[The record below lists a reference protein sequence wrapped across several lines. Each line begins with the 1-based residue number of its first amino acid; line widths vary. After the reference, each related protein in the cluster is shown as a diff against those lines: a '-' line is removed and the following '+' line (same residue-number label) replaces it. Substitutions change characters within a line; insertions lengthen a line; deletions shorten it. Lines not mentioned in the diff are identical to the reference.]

1 MNLGTRRLLIGIGA
15 PVATLATLLGFWL
28 LWSWNYALAFRAL
41 FKRWD
46 VWTALVT
53 RHDLALPAQQAIANW
68 GHPTIV
74 KIVTIASAG
83 TVLEIAILACASY
96 AVVTR
101 PWVIRPPSDGARMGR
116 LADLKKADLLDGQ
129 PGASI
134 LLGTFAGRDVRYSGD
149 SHFFVN
155 GPTRSGKGRG
165 FVMTNLL
172 EWRGSVIV
180 LDVKQENWRKT
191 GPTRAAMGQKLFLFA
206 PGSPDS
212 HCWNPLDFIRPW
224 PSRAT
229 DLAALAASMLPA
241 PEGVDPYW
249 IDTARSLF
257 AGMVGYVTESR
268 TMEGRRTLRS
278 VLRMF
283 SVGDVGQPGEA
294 LFGVL
299 KSILQNEPELP
310 SFISDAFRQHM
321 ARELKQRGSFESH
334 ITTALAALNNRL
346 IADTTSHSDFD
357 ITQLRRT
364 PFSIFIAAP
373 VSDFSVAEPLIRLL
387 IQQIHDVLL
396 RNEPGED
403 EPHKVLFMLDEFYQF
418 KRLPEIIYRAPLVAG
433 FGFRIAIIAQNLSQ
447 IDERYGKT
455 TREALLGNMDVKLFI
470 AVGDD
475 VTADSISRDFGKHYV
490 ERTGWNSGT
499 GSRIGGRSVSGRF
512 ESVPLMPPDV
522 TKRLDDKKAMLLV
535 RGHYGVI
542 LDKLNFYTDGRFR
555 DQVAAGEAFE
565 AKLVTP
571 GVRLT
576 REWPLFKP
584 KPKPEDPQTTWS
596 EAEPIADPKLNEG
609 AGVASSLGAN
619 TAQSNGRSVTPDDG
633 LQADRSRI
641 SKKAM
646 QAYEDYW
653 RIHGVIEEA
662 MRDPSDEAAATIAF
676 HLRLKPEIYGALRGA
691 RGLFGWD
698 RQRRHALLAV
708 VELRRDVLSMR
719 HAVNERKA
727 RLTTQNRVAA
737 APNIALENVPIAS
750 VELANESSEKVGD
763 PDITRDNSGGSE
775 RLAPLLIAAVDAA
788 LLTTAGVSE
797 PSAALETDDDEATK
811 LIEMADV
818 AKTTLAI
825 AAKRADSPTRKA
837 ELTRIG
843 EAFAETRSLLTDED
857 RRENTLGG
865 QIRAKRTRAK
875 KEPVSSSR

>member
-1 MNLGTRRLLIGIGA
+1 
-15 PVATLATLLGFWL
+15 V
-28 LWSWNYALAFRAL
+28 S
-41 FKRWD
+41 
-46 VWTALVT
+46 
-53 RHDLALPAQQAIANW
+53 
-68 GHPTIV
+68 
-74 KIVTIASAG
+74 IASAG
-83 TVLEIAILACASY
+83 TVLETALAAGAAY
-96 AVVTR
+96 ALVKR
-101 PWVIRPPSDGARMGR
+101 PWVIRPPSDGARMGT
-116 LADLKKADLLDGQ
+116 LADLKKAGLLDGQ

-191 GPTRAAMGQKLFLFA
+191 GPTRAAMGQKLYLVA

-212 HCWNPLDFIRPW
+212 HCWNPLDFVRPW

-229 DLAALAASMLPA
+229 DLAALAASLLPS

-257 AGMVGYVTESR
+257 AGMVGYVTESK

-299 KSILQNEPELP
+299 KTILQNEPELP
-310 SFISDAFRQHM
+310 SFISDAFRQHI

-334 ITTALAALNNRL
+334 ITTALAGLNNRL
-346 IADTTSHSDFD
+346 IAATTSCSDFD

-396 RNEPGED
+396 RTEPGED

-490 ERTGWNSGT
+490 ERSGWNSGN
-499 GSRIGGRSVSGRF
+499 GARIGGRSVSGRF

-542 LDKLNFYTDGRFR
+542 LNKLNFYTDGRFR
-555 DQVAAGEAFE
+555 DLATAGDAFVSTLVAP
-565 AKLVTP
+565 KVQ
-571 GVRLT
+571 LT
-576 REWPLFKP
+576 REWPLFMP
-584 KPKPEDPQTTWS
+584 RPMPADPDATWS
-596 EAEPIADPKLNEG
+596 EVPPLKGQTLNHGPRGSRG
-609 AGVASSLGAN
+609 AGAGADGTGKKLDEPYDELEPDRLKISANASL
-619 TAQSNGRSVTPDDG
+619 
-633 LQADRSRI
+633 
-641 SKKAM
+641 
-646 QAYEDYW
+646 AYEDDW
-653 RIHGVIEEA
+653 RFQGVVEEA
-662 MRDPSDEAAATIAF
+662 MQSAFDDPTATIAF
-676 HLRLKPEIYGALRGA
+676 NLRTRPAIYGALRGA
-691 RGLFGWD
+691 HGLFGWD
-698 RQRRHALLAV
+698 RQRRKAMAAV
-708 VELRRDVLSMR
+708 TELRHDVLSMR
-719 HAVNERKA
+719 HAVKERQA
-727 RLTTQNRVAA
+727 RLAAEKKKAA
-737 APNIALENVPIAS
+737 AQLITLDDVLLAPVAEAAVSSSELPDRDRMLDRSDGSAPPAPNANVSESDSEGSPIQARS
-750 VELANESSEKVGD
+750 DRSESSADLKTDME
-763 PDITRDNSGGSE
+763 E
-775 RLAPLLIAAVDAA
+775 
-788 LLTTAGVSE
+788 
-797 PSAALETDDDEATK
+797 SAR
-811 LIEMADV
+811 LIEMAG
-818 AKTTLAI
+818 
-825 AAKRADSPTRKA
+825 AAKATLTSAAERTDSPQRKA
-837 ELTRIG
+837 ELMRIS
-843 EAFAETRSLLTDED
+843 EAFAKTRGALSDED
-857 RRENTLGG
+857 RRENTLGSPSLG
-865 QIRAKRTRAK
+865 KRARLKRT
-875 KEPVSSSR
+875 P

>member
-1 MNLGTRRLLIGIGA
+1 MNAGVKRLLMGSSGLLAAGIG
-15 PVATLATLLGFWL
+15 VLALWL
-28 LWSWNYALAFRAL
+28 LWSWNYALAFRVV

-46 VWTALVT
+46 VWSAFVT
-53 RHDLALPAQQAIANW
+53 RRDLTLPVQQAMANW
-68 GHPTIV
+68 GHPLV
-74 KIVTIASAG
+74 AKIVSIASAG
-83 TVLEIAILACASY
+83 TVLETALAAGGAY
-96 AVVTR
+96 ALIKR
-101 PWVIRPPSDGARMGR
+101 PWVIRPPSDGARMGT
-116 LADLKKADLLDGQ
+116 LADLKKAGLLDGL

-191 GPTRAAMGQKLFLFA
+191 GPTRAAMGQKLYLVA
-206 PGSPDS
+206 PGSPES

-229 DLAALAASMLPA
+229 DLAALAASLLSS

-299 KSILQNEPELP
+299 KTILQNEPELP
-310 SFISDAFRQHM
+310 SFISDAFRQHI

-334 ITTALAALNNRL
+334 ITTALAGLNNRL
-346 IADTTSHSDFD
+346 IADTTSRSDFD

-396 RNEPGED
+396 RTEPGED

-490 ERTGWNSGT
+490 ERSGWNSGN
-499 GSRIGGRSVSGRF
+499 GARIGGRSVSGRF

-522 TKRLDDKKAMLLV
+522 TKRLDDRKAMLLV

-555 DQVAAGEAFE
+555 DLAAAGDAF
-565 AKLVTP
+565 ASKLVAP
-571 GVRLT
+571 KVQLT
-576 REWPLFKP
+576 REWPLFMPRP
-584 KPKPEDPQTTWS
+584 KPADRDATWS
-596 EAEPIADPKLNEG
+596 EVAPLPGQTLNAEARGSTGARAVADGTGKTLEEPYDEFKPDRLKISAN
-609 AGVASSLGAN
+609 ASL
-619 TAQSNGRSVTPDDG
+619 
-633 LQADRSRI
+633 
-641 SKKAM
+641 
-646 QAYEDYW
+646 AYEDDW
-653 RIHGVIEEA
+653 RIQGVVEEA
-662 MRDPSDEAAATIAF
+662 MQSSFDDPTATIAF
-676 HLRLKPEIYGALRGA
+676 NLRTKPEIYGALRGA
-691 RGLFGWD
+691 HGLFGWD
-698 RQRRHALLAV
+698 RQRRKAISAV
-708 VELRRDVLSMR
+708 AELRRDVLSMR
-719 HAVNERKA
+719 HAVKERQA
-727 RLTTQNRVAA
+727 RLAA
-737 APNIALENVPIAS
+737 EKKKTAAQLMPSDDVLSASAGEADLSSSELPDRDPMLDRSSGSAPPAPNAS
-750 VELANESSEKVGD
+750 VSESDSEGAPIQMSSDRNESSADLKTDTEE
-763 PDITRDNSGGSE
+763 SG
-775 RLAPLLIAAVDAA
+775 RLVDMAEAAKAT
-788 LLTTAGVSE
+788 LT
-797 PSAALETDDDEATK
+797 SAAE
-811 LIEMADV
+811 
-818 AKTTLAI
+818 
-825 AAKRADSPTRKA
+825 RADSPQRKA
-837 ELTRIG
+837 ELIRVS
-843 EAFAETRSLLTDED
+843 EAFARTRGALSDED
-857 RRENTLGG
+857 RRENTLGSPSLG
-865 QIRAKRTRAK
+865 KRARLK
-875 KEPVSSSR
+875 KTP

>member
-1 MNLGTRRLLIGIGA
+1 MNSGVKRLLIGSGAFFAAGIGL
-15 PVATLATLLGFWL
+15 LALWL
-28 LWSWNYALAFRAL
+28 LWSLNYALAFRVV

-46 VWTALVT
+46 VWSAFVT
-53 RHDLALPAQQAIANW
+53 RRDLTLPVQQAMANW
-68 GHPTIV
+68 GHPLV
-74 KIVTIASAG
+74 AKIVSIASAG
-83 TVLEIAILACASY
+83 TVLETALAAGAAY
-96 AVVTR
+96 LLIKR
-101 PWVIRPPSDGARMGR
+101 PWVIRPPSDGARMGT
-116 LADLKKADLLDGQ
+116 LADLKKAGLLDGQ

-191 GPTRAAMGQKLFLFA
+191 GPTRAAMGQKLYLVA

-229 DLAALAASMLPA
+229 DLAALAASLLPS

-257 AGMVGYVTESR
+257 AGMVGYVTESK

-299 KSILQNEPELP
+299 KTILQNEPELP
-310 SFISDAFRQHM
+310 SFISDAFRQHI

-334 ITTALAALNNRL
+334 ITTALAGLNNRL
-346 IADTTSHSDFD
+346 IADTTSRSDFD

-396 RNEPGED
+396 RKEPGED

-455 TREALLGNMDVKLFI
+455 TRGALLGNMDVKLFI

-490 ERTGWNSGT
+490 ERSGWNSGN
-499 GSRIGGRSVSGRF
+499 GARIGGRSVSGRF

-542 LDKLNFYTDGRFR
+542 LDKLNFYADERFR
-555 DQVAAGEAFE
+555 DLAAAGDVFAS
-565 AKLVTP
+565 KLVAP
-571 GVRLT
+571 KVQLS
-576 REWPLFKP
+576 REWPLFMPRP
-584 KPKPEDPQTTWS
+584 KPADPDATWS
-596 EAEPIADPKLNEG
+596 EVALLLGQRLNEG
-609 AGVASSLGAN
+609 PRGSRGAGAVADGTGKKLDEPYDELEPDRLKISANASL
-619 TAQSNGRSVTPDDG
+619 
-633 LQADRSRI
+633 
-641 SKKAM
+641 
-646 QAYEDYW
+646 AYEDDW
-653 RIHGVIEEA
+653 RIQGVVEEA
-662 MRDPSDEAAATIAF
+662 MQSAFDDPTATIAF
-676 HLRLKPEIYGALRGA
+676 NLRTKPEIYGALRGA
-691 RGLFGWD
+691 HGLFGWD
-698 RQRRHALLAV
+698 RQRRKAMSAV
-708 VELRRDVLSMR
+708 AELRRDVLSMR
-719 HAVNERKA
+719 HAVKERQA
-727 RLTTQNRVAA
+727 RLAAEKRTAA
-737 APNIALENVPIAS
+737 AQLITLDDMLLAPAGEAVAGSSELPDRNPVLDRSSGSAPPAPSESASEGAPIQMS
-750 VELANESSEKVGD
+750 SGRSESSADLKTDTEE
-763 PDITRDNSGGSE
+763 SA
-775 RLAPLLIAAVDAA
+775 RLIDMAETAKAT
-788 LLTTAGVSE
+788 LT
-797 PSAALETDDDEATK
+797 SAAE
-811 LIEMADV
+811 
-818 AKTTLAI
+818 
-825 AAKRADSPTRKA
+825 RADSPQRKA
-837 ELTRIG
+837 ELMRIS
-843 EAFAETRSLLTDED
+843 EAFAKTRGALSDED
-857 RRENTLGG
+857 RRENTLASPSLGK
-865 QIRAKRTRAK
+865 RARLKRT
-875 KEPVSSSR
+875 P

>member
-1 MNLGTRRLLIGIGA
+1 MNGGAKRLLVGGGGSVVV
-15 PVATLATLLGFWL
+15 VAALLGLWL
-28 LWSWNYALAFRAL
+28 LWSWNYGLAFLAV

-46 VWTALVT
+46 VWSAFVT
-53 RHDLALPAQQAIANW
+53 RHDLTLPMQQAIANW
-68 GHPTIV
+68 GHPLIG

-83 TVLEIAILACASY
+83 TVLEIAILAGAGY
-96 AVVTR
+96 ALITR
-101 PWVIRPPSDGARMGR
+101 PWVIKPPGDGARMGT

-129 PGASI
+129 PGMSI
-134 LLGTFAGRDVRYSGD
+134 LLGSFAGRDVRYSGD

-172 EWRGSVIV
+172 EWLGSVIV
-180 LDVKQENWRKT
+180 LDVKMENFRKT
-191 GPTRAAMGQKLFLFA
+191 GPTRAAMGQKVYLIA
-206 PGSPDS
+206 PGSPES

-229 DLAALAASMLPA
+229 DLAALAASLLPT

-249 IDTARSLF
+249 IDTARSLL
-257 AGMVGYVTESR
+257 AGMVGYAKESK

-283 SVGDVGQPGEA
+283 SVADVGQPGEA

-299 KSILQNEPELP
+299 KSVLQNEPELP

-334 ITTALAALNNRL
+334 ITTALAGLNNRL
-346 IADTTSHSDFD
+346 IADMTGHSDFD
-357 ITQLRRT
+357 ITQLRHK

-396 RNEPGED
+396 RTEPGED

-490 ERTGWNSGT
+490 ERSGWNSGN

-512 ESVPLMPPDV
+512 ESVPLMPADV

-542 LDKLNFYTDGRFR
+542 LDKLNFYTDRRFR
-555 DQVAAGEAFE
+555 DSVAAGDAF
-565 AKLVTP
+565 AKKLVAP
-571 GVRLT
+571 RVLAT

-584 KPKPEDPQTTWS
+584 RPAPEDPDTAWS
-596 EAEPIADPKLNEG
+596 EIAPLPSPAAKGGSGGSFRGG
-609 AGVASSLGAN
+609 AGFAG
-619 TAQSNGRSVTPDDG
+619 TAGIPGQPDDE
-633 LQADRSRI
+633 LAADRLKI
-641 SKKAM
+641 SANAAL
-646 QAYEDYW
+646 AYEDGW
-653 RIHGVIEEA
+653 RIQGVVEEA
-662 MRDPSDEAAATIAF
+662 MHSQFDEPTATIAF
-676 HLRLKPEIYGALRGA
+676 NLRTKPEIYGVLRGA
-691 RGLFGWD
+691 QGLVGWD
-698 RQRRHALLAV
+698 RQRCKALSAV
-708 VELRRDVLSMR
+708 AELRRDVLSMR
-719 HAVNERKA
+719 HAVKERHA
-727 RLTTQNRVAA
+727 RLAVENEKAA
-737 APNIALENVPIAS
+737 AQLITREDAVSPPVREAAFQSKELPYQDAAPQSAGAPEFAAPIAS
-750 VELANESSEKVGD
+750 ASVE
-763 PDITRDNSGGSE
+763 P
-775 RLAPLLIAAVDAA
+775 PLEMTADASAHSAELQTDRQEAARVID
-788 LLTTAGVSE
+788 
-797 PSAALETDDDEATK
+797 
-811 LIEMADV
+811 MADV
-818 AKTTLAI
+818 AKTTLT
-825 AAKRADSPTRKA
+825 AAARKADSSERKA
-837 ELTRIG
+837 ELMRIG
-843 EAFAETRSLLTDED
+843 EAFAKTRGALSDED
-857 RRENTLGG
+857 RRENTLGSPSRSK
-865 QIRAKRTRAK
+865 RARVK
-875 KEPVSSSR
+875 KTP

>member
-1 MNLGTRRLLIGIGA
+1 MNTGARRLLIGGGGL
-15 PVATLATLLGFWL
+15 VATAAALLGLWL

-68 GHPTIV
+68 GHPLVV

-83 TVLEIAILACASY
+83 TILEIAILAGAGY
-96 AVVTR
+96 ALVTR
-101 PWVIRPPSDGARMGR
+101 PWVIRPPSDGARMGT

-191 GPTRAAMGQKLFLFA
+191 GPTRAAMGQKLYLIA
-206 PGSPDS
+206 PGSPES

-229 DLAALAASMLPA
+229 DLAALAASLLPA

-257 AGMVGYVTESR
+257 AGMVGYVTESK

-283 SVGDVGQPGEA
+283 SVADIGQPGEA

-299 KSILQNEPELP
+299 KSVLQNEPELP

-334 ITTALAALNNRL
+334 ITTALAGLNNRL

-357 ITQLRRT
+357 ITELRRT

-490 ERTGWNSGT
+490 ERSGWNSGN

-522 TKRLDDKKAMLLV
+522 SKRLDDKKAMLLV

-555 DQVAAGEAFE
+555 DQVAVGDAFA
-565 AKLVTP
+565 AKLIAP
-571 GVRLT
+571 RVRLT
-576 REWPLFKP
+576 REWPLFNP
-584 KPKPEDPQTTWS
+584 KPKPDDPETAWS
-596 EAEPIADPKLNEG
+596 EAAPLAGPLSEGSGAISHGKAMAASVNEK
-609 AGVASSLGAN
+609 SK
-619 TAQSNGRSVTPDDG
+619 TPDDG

-641 SKKAM
+641 SKNAM
-646 QAYEDYW
+646 LAYEDPW
-653 RIHGVIEEA
+653 RIQGVVEEA
-662 MRDPSDEAAATIAF
+662 MRDQSDEPAATIAF
-676 HLRLKPEIYGALRGA
+676 HLRLKPRRYGVLRGA

-698 RQRRHALLAV
+698 RQRREALLAV
-708 VELRRDVLSMR
+708 AELRRDVLSMR
-719 HAVNERKA
+719 HAVKERKA
-727 RLTTQNRVAA
+727 RLAAENRMTATPIVVS
-737 APNIALENVPIAS
+737 PDVPSTS
-750 VELANESSEKVGD
+750 VERGN
-763 PDITRDNSGGSE
+763 E
-775 RLAPLLIAAVDAA
+775 RLEVGNNPNVTLASSGDAALAAPLLIVSVEAPLQMSAAVS
-788 LLTTAGVSE
+788 V
-797 PSAALETDDDEATK
+797 PSTALETDNDEAAT
-811 LIEMADV
+811 LIEMADA
-818 AKTTLAI
+818 AKTTLTI
-825 AAKRADSPTRKA
+825 AANRADSPARKA

-843 EAFAETRSLLTDED
+843 EAFAKTRGLLTDED
-857 RRENTLGG
+857 RRENTLNG
-865 QIRAKRTRAK
+865 QPRAKRARAK
-875 KEPVSSSR
+875 KDAGSSSG